1 MIANDQLL
9 EQLGYRESE
18 QLPSQGVAAGRTA
31 FSDVFRRAIQN
42 CGLIGVYTLRRSW
55 DTQDNAIVPIIYVCE
70 AQTLD
75 EADRI
80 HRLIWNQNIVP
91 FALVKTSS
99 EIRVYSGFAYRRDS
113 DEQTI
118 TEVLKKTI
126 AIHEIT
132 SQLVPSFHAHR
143 IDDGTLWRREG
154 QFVTPNARVDWKLL
168 SNLDTLG
175 TDSTRANGPELT
187 CCSVAYWEVRLSP
200 LLRDRQ
206 ILSPEKLAEFGVAE
220 EEVFSRNATLSE
232 LRTLIRR
239 VDEWL
244 NGAIFDIP
252 WQDAITETDIFVRS
266 QVHFSVTTRKQDS

>member
-1 MIANDQLL
+1 MIATDQLL
-9 EQLGYRESE
+9 EQLGYRESGNFLARE
-18 QLPSQGVAAGRTA
+18 LLQGVTA
-31 FSDVFRRAIQN
+31 FSHVFRRAIQN
-42 CGLIGVYTLRRSW
+42 CGLIGVYTLHRGW
-55 DTQDNAIVPIIYVCE
+55 DEQDNTIVPIIYVCE

-113 DEQTI
+113 DEQTL

-126 AIHEIT
+126 TIHEIT

-175 TDSTRANGPELT
+175 KILREQMG
-187 CCSVAYWEVRLSP
+187 LS
-200 LLRDRQ
+200 LHAAQALIGKYVYLRYLRDRQ
-206 ILSPEKLAEFGVAE
+206 ILSPEKLAEFGIIAE
-220 EEVFSRNATLSE
+220 DVFSRDYQDLS
-232 LRTLIRR
+232 RCSI
-239 VDEWL
+239 
-244 NGAIFDIP
+244 
-252 WQDAITETDIFVRS
+252 
-266 QVHFSVTTRKQDS
+266 